1 MHEYRNPYLAV
12 AAPRLEMKGKGAPR
26 STTFGVL
33 GVGGGAPGGVQAGVK
48 SLGGLVVTTT
58 KGVHVKD
65 DVMKDS
71 KAPATE
77 HGHYKHSATKRPMA
91 RGGLYPGFFMSHIG
105 KML

>member
-12 AAPRLEMKGKGAPR
+12 AAPRLEMRGKNAPK
-26 STTFGVL
+26 STIFGVL
-33 GVGGGAPGGVQAGVK
+33 GVAGGARGGVQDGVK

-58 KGVHVKD
+58 KTKVHD
-65 DVMKDS
+65 TIMKDS